1 MANVIDELL
10 VALGFEYDPSDLDD
24 YNEGLTS
31 TIDLVKTYAKV
42 AAAATAATFGLVAA
56 STAASD
62 EQGKLSNQTGI
73 AVGRIDALGFAL
85 QRVGGEASQM
95 NRQLE
100 DLSIRAS
107 EASRGMGTGAEAF
120 GILGIS
126 VTDAS
131 GRLKTADNLLLEIS
145 DNLQRFSRE
154 EQIELADKVGLRDS
168 ILLLQE
174 GSAGIRE
181 LTMEAEAL
189 GTTTAEDAA
198 LAADFQDSLVDI
210 WRIVKQLSRVLTR
223 SLAPVMQDIADAFTE
238 WWKQNRRIIE
248 QNIPRF
254 IDGAAR
260 AMRLLT
266 IAVGVLVAARLPAL
280 IASLVGLF
288 RKLSLAMLVNVA
300 ILAGIVLLI
309 EDVIGFLN
317 GEDSVVG
324 DLLQKYPQLAQN
336 IDNLRAAWAGVKAIA
351 DKVLQGFREISNFLS
366 SGTIAADFQ
375 LGLEKLGNDT
385 LQFFKDLGNQISEF
399 FTGLIDD
406 TLGGAFKFIT
416 DLGDKFGFTDT
427 SSTVAPDA
435 GQSNVSS
442 SNRISVGDINVSAAP
457 GSDAA
462 AIGEQVAASL
472 SETLEPLLQQT
483 SQDLNSAV
491 VA

>member
-1 MANVIDELL
+1 MAQVIDELL
-10 VALGFEYDPSDLDD
+10 VALGFEYDPTDLDAYD
-24 YNEGLTS
+24 KGLEK

-42 AAAATAATFGLVAA
+42 VAAATTATFGLVAA

-100 DLSIRAS
+100 DLSIRAA

-131 GRLKTADNLLLEIS
+131 GRLKTADRLLLEIS
-145 DNLQRFSRE
+145 DNLQRFTRE

-189 GTTTAEDAA
+189 GVTTEEDAA

-223 SLAPVMQDIADAFTE
+223 SLAPVMQEIADSFTE

-248 QNIPRF
+248 QNVPRF
-254 IDGAAR
+254 IEGAAR
-260 AMRLLT
+260 AMRLFT
-266 IAVGVLVAARLPAL
+266 IAMGVLLAARLPAL
-280 IASLVGLF
+280 IASLIGLF
-288 RKLSLAMLVNVA
+288 KKLSLAMLANVA
-300 ILAGIVLLI
+300 ILVGIALLI

-324 DLLQKYPQLAQN
+324 ELLEKYPKLVGL
-336 IDNLRAAWAGVKAIA
+336 ITGLRKAWEGVKFIV
-351 DKVLQGFREISNFLS
+351 DKVLTGFNEIAAFVS
-366 SGTIAADFQ
+366 SGTIIADFK
-375 LGLEKLGNDT
+375 LALEKLGNDT
-385 LQFFKDLGNQISEF
+385 VQFFKDLGQQISDF

-427 SSTVAPDA
+427 SAVTPDV

-442 SNRISVGDINVSAAP
+442 SNRISVGDINVSAPP
-457 GSDAA
+457 GADAA
-462 AIGEQVAASL
+462 AIGEQVAVSL

-483 SQDLNSAV
+483 SQNLNSAV
-491 VA
+491 VV